1 MRFVLILMF
10 GLGLGLS
17 AEARKPNVVL
27 FLVDDL
33 GYSDVGCFGAK
44 GIKTPRLDQMAKEGI
59 RLTDFYV
66 AQAVCSASRAALMT
80 GCYANRV
87 GMQGALNHT
96 SKAGLH
102 PDEFLL
108 PELLKR
114 EGYATGI
121 YGKWHLGTT
130 AMFHPMKHGF
140 DDYLGLPY
148 SNDNS
153 KYHPS
158 LAAEMPPLPLYDGEK
173 VAEVDPD
180 QSQFTK
186 RFTERA
192 VAFMEQH
199 REEPFFVYLPHV
211 MPHVPIFASEAF
223 KGKSEA
229 GLYGDVVEELDWSMG
244 VILDTIKRLGLDE
257 ETLVMFFSDN
267 GPFLSYGEHSGH
279 AVPLREGKLTSYEGG
294 VRVPFIARWP
304 GKIRAGSVSAEPV
317 MEIDLL
323 PTMARLL
330 GAELPKERVID
341 GMDVSGVLMGEEGAN

>member
-1 MRFVLILMF
+1 
-10 GLGLGLS
+10 
-17 AEARKPNVVL
+17 
-27 FLVDDL
+27 
-33 GYSDVGCFGAK
+33 
-44 GIKTPRLDQMAKEGI
+44 
-59 RLTDFYV
+59 
-66 AQAVCSASRAALMT
+66 MT

-180 QSQFTK
+180 QS
-186 RFTERA
+186 
-192 VAFMEQH
+192 
-199 REEPFFVYLPHV
+199 
-211 MPHVPIFASEAF
+211 
-223 KGKSEA
+223 
-229 GLYGDVVEELDWSMG
+229 
-244 VILDTIKRLGLDE
+244 
-257 ETLVMFFSDN
+257 
-267 GPFLSYGEHSGH
+267 
-279 AVPLREGKLTSYEGG
+279 
-294 VRVPFIARWP
+294 
-304 GKIRAGSVSAEPV
+304 
-317 MEIDLL
+317 
-323 PTMARLL
+323 
-330 GAELPKERVID
+330 
-341 GMDVSGVLMGEEGAN
+341 